1 VALLSIQSLV
11 AYGHVGNA
19 AAMLPLQRQGF
30 EVWPVP
36 TAMLAHH
43 PGYGKPA
50 GRVTP
55 DSEIAAIVDS
65 LDRLGLFAE
74 CKGVITGW
82 LGTPANAEAALDA
95 ARRVKAA
102 NPKALYLCDPVLGD
116 THTGIYVDAALPP
129 LFRDRL
135 LPEADIVT
143 PNQFELEWLTGRKIA
158 TLADAIGTAKAALA
172 LGPRIVVCTSLR
184 RSDCPP
190 NQIEAL
196 VATKA
201 GVWLAATPEL
211 NQPLHGA
218 GDMFAALFLA
228 RLLRGKTPKKALA
241 FATSS
246 TYGVLR
252 ETVAAERREPLLVA
266 AQTELVRPTFD
277 PVIERVG

>member
-1 VALLSIQSLV
+1 MAVLSIQSLV

-55 DSEIAAIVDS
+55 ATEITAIVDS
-65 LDRLGLFAE
+65 LGRLDLFA
-74 CKGVITGW
+74 GARGAITGW

-95 ARRVKAA
+95 VGQVKAA

-135 LPEADIVT
+135 LPAADIVT

-158 TLADAIGTAKAALA
+158 TLDDAIATARAALA
-172 LGPRIVVCTSLR
+172 LGPKIVVCTSLR
-184 RSDCPP
+184 RVGCPAGK
-190 NQIEAL
+190 IETLA
-196 VATKA
+196 ATGD

-241 FATSS
+241 FATAA
-246 TYGVLR
+246 TYGVLSA
-252 ETVAAERREPLLVA
+252 TVAAGSREPLLVA
-266 AQTELVRPTFD
+266 AQNELVRPTLD
-277 PVIERVG
+277 PAIERVA